1 MQGGDVVADGAL
13 VGGDADVFAGVK
25 EDAEGELEGFGG
37 ATLVVAEEGEED
49 FELAVGGVLGAALG
63 EGGIGA
69 VELAKQAIR
78 GAKAEEGAGVFVGR
92 EAEGD
97 GALVV
102 GYGVGR
108 AASGVEGPGELVGDL
123 GDMGVGGV
131 EGTELLKKAGY
142 LAAVASAGDG
152 GKRGMPRGE
161 FVGRHGWQE
170 VACRGREE
178 GGVEAGGHFEE
189 KCGAADRDESKPM
202 MSGETLGKT
211 LGIAGEAGEAG
222 HSGER
227 AIDDPA
233 TR

>member
-25 EDAEGELEGFGG
+25 EDAEGEVEGFGG

-78 GAKAEEGAGVFVGR
+78 GAKAEEGAGVFVRR

-152 GKRGMPRGE
+152 GKRGMPRGG
-161 FVGRHGWQE
+161 VRRRTWRGSNG
-170 VACRGREE
+170 GRERKWE
-178 GGVEAGGHFEE
+178 RSQVSRAQRKPRLVVALSGVLE
-189 KCGAADRDESKPM
+189 
-202 MSGETLGKT
+202 
-211 LGIAGEAGEAG
+211 
-222 HSGER
+222 ER
-227 AIDDPA
+227 ASV
-233 TR
+233 R